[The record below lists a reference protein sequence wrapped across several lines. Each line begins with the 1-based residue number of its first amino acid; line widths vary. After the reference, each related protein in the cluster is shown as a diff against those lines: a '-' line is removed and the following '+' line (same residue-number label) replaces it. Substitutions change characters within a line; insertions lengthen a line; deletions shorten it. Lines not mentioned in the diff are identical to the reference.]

1 MFTDKQS
8 FVDAFKERFIALN
21 GKSIEDGT
29 EQEVY
34 QTLATMVREQ
44 AMPKWIHT
52 RDRQEEKQSKQVIY
66 FSLEFLLG
74 RFLYNNL
81 LSLDV
86 LELVRDGLQDL
97 GYDFTDITELEPEP
111 GLGNGGLGRL
121 AACFLD
127 SLAALSLPG
136 HGNGIRYRYGLFKQK
151 IVDGYQV
158 E

>member
-52 RDRQEEKQSKQVIY
+52 RDRQEEKHSKQVIY

-86 LELVRDGLQDL
+86 LELVKDGLQEL

-136 HGNGIRYRYGLFKQK
+136 HGNGIRYRYG
-151 IVDGYQV
+151 
-158 E
+158 

>member
-52 RDRQEEKQSKQVIY
+52 RDRQEEKHSKQVIY

-136 HGNGIRYRYGLFKQK
+136 HGNGIRYRYGL
-151 IVDGYQV
+151 
-158 E
+158 

>member
-21 GKSIEDGT
+21 GKTIEDGT

-34 QTLATMVREQ
+34 QTLATMVREH

-52 RDRQEEKQSKQVIY
+52 RDRQEEKHSKQVIY

-111 GLGNGGLGRL
+111 GLGNGGSGAWPPASSIRWLHSVYLGMETGF
-121 AACFLD
+121 AIVMD
-127 SLAALSLPG
+127 SSNRKL
-136 HGNGIRYRYGLFKQK
+136 
-151 IVDGYQV
+151 
-158 E
+158 